1 MSSLDACLGV
11 VFALGFWFFVAKI
24 QSKSVN
30 IVEILIYLAT
40 HRETI
45 NCLRGQVNFSRRH
58 ARQLF
63 GPAFGVG

>member
-11 VFALGFWFFVAKI
+11 VFAFGFWFFVAKI
-24 QSKSVN
+24 QSTSVN
-30 IVEILIYLAT
+30 IVEVLIYFAT

-45 NCLRGQVNFSRRH
+45 NCLKGQVIFSRRH

-63 GPAFGVG
+63 RLAFGVA